1 MAMFLIRRIGHGILV
16 LWLISVAVF
25 ALFFVAPSN
34 VAQTLAGRQGTPETI
49 ALIKHRL
56 GLDLPVWQQYLHF
69 LGNAVK
75 GNLGYDY
82 YHQVPVTH
90 IIGQALPITVSL
102 ALGAAV
108 LWLALGVFNGVISAT
123 HPRSLADRGLTL
135 FALFFYSFP
144 SFLLGLLL
152 LYFLYFRLTLSGFGW
167 FPAGGYAPL
176 AGGIGPWFQHLLL
189 PWVALALLLA
199 ATYTRL
205 TRGSMLD
212 VLGEDYI
219 RTARSKGIRESR
231 VVVVHGLRSAL
242 TPVVTQFGIDL
253 GQLIGGVVVTETV
266 FSLPGARTDRGHRDQ
281 PAGPTSDHRHRPVRL
296 GGRRGGEHPRR
307 HRVRR
312 TRSTRPTALA
322 VPEDGGM
329 WPVLRYV
336 VPRDRCLWRGWD
348 RVLRGWP
355 TGRDRYAGDVR
366 RPAANGRRA
375 RGARPAP
382 D

>member
-167 FPAGGYAPL
+167 FPAGGYSPL
-176 AGGIGPWFQHLLL
+176 TGGVGPWFQHLLL

-266 FSLPGARTDRGHRDQ
+266 FSLPGLGQTAVVAINQQDLPVIIGIVLFASAAVVVANILVDIGYAVLDPR
-281 PAGPTSDHRHRPVRL
+281 VRL
-296 GGRRGGEHPRR
+296 H
-307 HRVRR
+307 
-312 TRSTRPTALA
+312 
-322 VPEDGGM
+322 
-329 WPVLRYV
+329 
-336 VPRDRCLWRGWD
+336 
-348 RVLRGWP
+348 
-355 TGRDRYAGDVR
+355 
-366 RPAANGRRA
+366 
-375 RGARPAP
+375 
-382 D
+382 